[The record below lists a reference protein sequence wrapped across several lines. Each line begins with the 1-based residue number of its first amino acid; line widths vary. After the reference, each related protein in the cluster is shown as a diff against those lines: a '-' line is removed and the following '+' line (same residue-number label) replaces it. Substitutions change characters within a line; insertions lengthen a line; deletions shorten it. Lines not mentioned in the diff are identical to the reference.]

1 MLSPM
6 TRKTTFTGTLAAKH
20 TSVATTPIS
29 SVLTLTDKRGGT
41 VTATVTDGAAL
52 HAESDLQVDDLLHIT
67 GTMTWTPRHANGAV
81 VYDRTMTVD
90 RVEIDPSTLE
100 AQRAA
105 YDL

>member
-41 VTATVTDGAAL
+41 VTATVTNGAAL
-52 HAESDLQVDDLLHIT
+52 HAESDLLTGDLLHVT
-67 GTMTWTPRHANGAV
+67 GTMTWTPRRADGAV

-90 RVEIDPSTLE
+90 SVEVDPSSIE

-105 YDL
+105 YGL